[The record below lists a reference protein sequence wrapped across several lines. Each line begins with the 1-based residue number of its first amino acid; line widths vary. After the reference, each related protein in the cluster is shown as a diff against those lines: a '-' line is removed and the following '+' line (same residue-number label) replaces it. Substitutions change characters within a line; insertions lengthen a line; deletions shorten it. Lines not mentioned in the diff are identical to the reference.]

1 MAQRTEN
8 NGRRKTDIKGPL
20 VISAVLA
27 IVAFVVVSVAAAG
40 GTDNAARMGLGSIA
54 AGITFI
60 ASVVV
65 CSTLML
71 LEKPND
77 PELGQGTG
85 VNRSSAKLFAE
96 SKARRRAEQA
106 HSEKQTGASGN
117 GTATDGA
124 SGTADSGAG
133 DEPQYGQ
140 RLRPDTKGEEPGSS
154 AR

>member
-1 MAQRTEN
+1 MAQRTEH

-27 IVAFVVVSVAAAG
+27 VVAFVVVAVAAAG
-40 GTDNAARMGLGSIA
+40 GTDNAARVGLGLSA
-54 AGITFI
+54 AGIAFI
-60 ASVVV
+60 ASVIV

-71 LEKPND
+71 LDKPND

-96 SKARRRAEQA
+96 NKARRQAEQA
-106 HSEKQTGASGN
+106 RGGGSGTTSSGKPTGA
-117 GTATDGA
+117 
-124 SGTADSGAG
+124 ADSQEDG
-133 DEPQYGQ
+133 EPQYGQ
-140 RLRPDTKGEEPGSS
+140 RVRPDTKGEEPGSS

>member
-1 MAQRTEN
+1 MAQRTEH

-27 IVAFVVVSVAAAG
+27 VVAFVVVSVAAAG
-40 GTDNAARMGLGSIA
+40 GTDNAARVGLGLIA
-54 AGITFI
+54 AGIAFI

-96 SKARRRAEQA
+96 NKARRQAQQRA
-106 HSEKQTGASGN
+106 K
-117 GTATDGA
+117 
-124 SGTADSGAG
+124 GAG
-133 DEPQYGQ
+133 TTSSGKPAAAGPNEPEYGQ
-140 RLRPDTKGEEPGSS
+140 RVRPDTKGEEPGSS

>member
-1 MAQRTEN
+1 MAQRTEH

-27 IVAFVVVSVAAAG
+27 VVAFVVVSVAAAG
-40 GTDNAARMGLGSIA
+40 GTDNAARAGLGLIA
-54 AGITFI
+54 AGIAFI
-60 ASVVV
+60 ASVIV

-71 LEKPND
+71 LDKPND

-96 SKARRRAEQA
+96 NKARRQAEQA
-106 HSEKQTGASGN
+106 RGG
-117 GTATDGA
+117 G
-124 SGTADSGAG
+124 SGTSSSSKPSGAAG
-133 DEPQYGQ
+133 VQDNGEPQYGQ
-140 RLRPDTKGEEPGSS
+140 RVRPDTQGEEPGSS

>member
-1 MAQRTEN
+1 MAQRTEH

-27 IVAFVVVSVAAAG
+27 VVAFVVVSVAAAG
-40 GTDNAARMGLGSIA
+40 GTDNAARVGLGLIA
-54 AGITFI
+54 AGIAFI

-96 SKARRRAEQA
+96 NKARRQAEQA
-106 HSEKQTGASGN
+106 RGG
-117 GTATDGA
+117 G
-124 SGTADSGAG
+124 SGATSSG
-133 DEPQYGQ
+133 KSSGATASQDNDEPQYGQ
-140 RLRPDTKGEEPGSS
+140 RVRPDTKGEEPGSS

>member
-1 MAQRTEN
+1 MAQRTEH

-27 IVAFVVVSVAAAG
+27 VVAFVVVSVAAAG
-40 GTDNAARMGLGSIA
+40 GTDNAARVGLGLIA
-54 AGITFI
+54 AGIAFI
-60 ASVVV
+60 ASVIV

-71 LEKPND
+71 LEKPNE

-96 SKARRRAEQA
+96 NKARRQAEQA
-106 HSEKQTGASGN
+106 RGG
-117 GTATDGA
+117 G
-124 SGTADSGAG
+124 SGTTPSGAAG
-133 DEPQYGQ
+133 AQDNGEPQYGQ
-140 RLRPDTKGEEPGSS
+140 RVRPDTQGEEPGSS